1 MESDKIKLIPKP
13 HLKLR
18 KIGSRHMIVKASD
31 SCVNLTNVYSL
42 NGTAARLWEAVCK
55 DGCRTTGELAEE
67 LCSTYDVEYDRA
79 LRDVERQI
87 EEWEKMGLLVRRHTG
102 D

>member
-18 KIGSRHMIVKASD
+18 RIGSRHMIVEASD

-55 DGCRTTGELAEE
+55 DGCRTPGELAGGAV
-67 LCSTYDVEYDRA
+67 LDIRCRVRPRPA
-79 LRDVERQI
+79 RRGAPVGG
-87 EEWEKMGLLVRRHTG
+87 MGEDGAACPAAHR
-102 D
+102 

>member
-18 KIGSRHMIVKASD
+18 RID